1 MISPR
6 APESMTFLTAWL
18 YGEYRRTGYNQ
29 YRGLLNTNKVQLTM
43 PNAKDGPLVSGLD
56 LLDHL
61 YAFFDSSSHGFFA

>member
-1 MISPR
+1 
-6 APESMTFLTAWL
+6 
-18 YGEYRRTGYNQ
+18 
-29 YRGLLNTNKVQLTM
+29 M